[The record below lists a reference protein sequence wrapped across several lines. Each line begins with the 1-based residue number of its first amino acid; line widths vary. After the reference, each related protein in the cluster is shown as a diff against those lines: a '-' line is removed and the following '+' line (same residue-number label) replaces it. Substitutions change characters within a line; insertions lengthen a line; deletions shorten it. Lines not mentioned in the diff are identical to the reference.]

1 MSNDD
6 LRNPYLRDGDVIII
20 DNNKLDK
27 TTQFLRDSLSP
38 VEPIVRAKVIF
49 DLFED

>member
-1 MSNDD
+1 MT
-6 LRNPYLRDGDVIII
+6 DVIIV

-27 TTQFLRDSLSP
+27 TTKFLRDTLSP

-49 DLFED
+49 DLFEDQ